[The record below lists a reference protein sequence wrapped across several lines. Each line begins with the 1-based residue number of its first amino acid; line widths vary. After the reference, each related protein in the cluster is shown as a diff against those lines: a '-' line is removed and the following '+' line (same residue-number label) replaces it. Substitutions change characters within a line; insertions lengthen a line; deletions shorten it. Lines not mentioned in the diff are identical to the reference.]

1 RKEDDSMV
9 AGEDEAGIYRALG
22 LEWIPPELREDRG
35 EVEAASK
42 EALPDLLPYG
52 SIRGDLQV
60 HTRWSDGSHTIEEMA
75 QAARTMGYEYLA
87 VTDHT
92 GTLRIARGL
101 DEERIRKQGRE
112 IDRLNR
118 GMEDFVLLK
127 GVEVN
132 IKRDG
137 QLDVRS
143 DVLADLDVVV
153 GSVHSGFRM
162 SRKDMTDR
170 IVAAMENEHVD
181 IVAHPTGRLL
191 GERRG
196 YEVDMGKLIAAAKE
210 TGTFFE
216 INAFPSRLDLDDVH
230 VRRVVEEGAR
240 LVISTDAHS
249 VDQLRY
255 MDLGVATARRGW
267 ATADHV
273 VNTLG
278 LEDLRVGL
286 KGWS

>member
-1 RKEDDSMV
+1 MV

-42 EALPDLLPYG
+42 EALPDLLPYD